1 MTVETRREDVVL
13 QPLLPLR
20 GRARDL
26 VLGSDGPRR
35 YLAPHLSLAEF
46 FDILR
51 RREVPYV
58 VLRWFESLPHV
69 GPGEDIDIL
78 IADEHLEFMQT
89 LLLARPTRRDSQAF
103 DLYTVSGLP
112 GSAFKGVPYYPPQ
125 FARAMLGDAIWLHE
139 RYRVPNP
146 TDHFRSLAYH
156 AAYHKGYASGLGPEN
171 PRDGAHQPP
180 DHDYRRTLAAL
191 AARLGMPMVPTLD
204 GLDRYLADEGL
215 RPPLDTLECLA
226 QGNPWIRDRHLAERP
241 QIDPVWC
248 GMVVFVLRE
257 RAQEFAGVVADDLDR
272 DGFEI
277 LDVVRLDPAQRE
289 AASQRIRGGNW
300 ERGPWPISGGTPSH
314 YIIGFDVAPHI
325 ETTADGRETNL
336 RIHTAKAKAR
346 ERVLRDID
354 VNGRFNPLHSSDNA
368 RQALDYIETLGDDD
382 LKEQL
387 HSGAR
392 KLAETCAVPFPVVRF
407 LEPNAPARRARV
419 VLVQHPVYGL
429 TVCKIFR
436 PGAARFFQRELRA
449 RTELRD
455 LPEVPDLL
463 QHGDNW
469 LLTPFYPDDERHVLR
484 RLPPVHNAVQLRP
497 EAARV
502 LARFVRA
509 LHERGVFMLDLS
521 TNNLLSDPVTG
532 LKVLDLEFLQEY
544 AERPPCLLDSYTVQG
559 LPPAARNAY
568 DEPQVAPLTAR
579 VAGNS
584 VFHPAFAGLAF
595 ENLLRPERPA
605 DTVRRWVTQMLWYCY
620 VWSAYEYR
628 TARRS
633 LATSRWGHRLH
644 VAYSLLRAGKRGR
657 P

>member
-1 MTVETRREDVVL
+1 ML
-13 QPLLPLR
+13 QPQLPLR
-20 GRARDL
+20 GRARHL

-51 RREVPYV
+51 RWDVPYV

-69 GPGEDIDIL
+69 DPGEDIDIL
-78 IADEHLEFMQT
+78 IADDHLEFMRT
-89 LLLARPTRRDSQAF
+89 LLLARPVRRDSQAF

-112 GSAFKGVPYYPPQ
+112 RSDFKGVPYYPPQ
-125 FARAMLGDAIWLHE
+125 FARAMLDDAIWLHD
-139 RYRVPNP
+139 RYRVPNA

-156 AAYHKGYASGLGPEN
+156 AAYHKGYASGLGPETD
-171 PRDGAHQPP
+171 RDDAHQQP

-191 AARLGMPMVPTLD
+191 AARLGIPMIPTLD
-204 GLDRYLADEGL
+204 RLDRYLADEGL

-226 QGNPWIRDRHLAERP
+226 GGNAWIRDRHLAERP
-241 QIDPVWC
+241 EIDPVWC
-248 GMVVFVLRE
+248 GLVVFVLRE
-257 RAQEFAGVVADDLDR
+257 RAQEFVGVVADDLDR

-277 LDVVRLDPAQRE
+277 LDVVRLDSAQRE
-289 AASQRIRGGNW
+289 VASQRIRGGNW

-314 YIIGFDVAPHI
+314 YIIGYDVAPHV
-325 ETTADGRETNL
+325 ETTADGWDTNL

-346 ERVLRDID
+346 ERILRDID
-354 VNGRFNPLHSSDNA
+354 VTGRFNPLHSSDNP
-368 RQALDYIETLGDDD
+368 RQALDYIKTLGDED
-382 LKEQL
+382 LKAQL
-387 HSGAR
+387 HSSAR
-392 KLAETCAVPFPVVRF
+392 KLVETCAVPFPVVRF

-419 VLVQHPVYGL
+419 VLVQHPVYGPA
-429 TVCKIFR
+429 VCKIFR

-449 RTELRD
+449 RMELRD

-463 QHGDNW
+463 QHGGNW

-484 RLPPVHNAVQLRP
+484 RLPSVHNAVQLRS

-502 LARFVRA
+502 LARFART
-509 LHERGVFMLDLS
+509 LHARGAFMLDLS
-521 TNNLLSDPVTG
+521 TNNLLSDPATG

-544 AERPPCLLDSYTVQG
+544 AEPPPCLLDSYTVRG

-584 VFHPAFAGLAF
+584 VFHPAFAGLGF
-595 ENLLRPERPA
+595 EDLLRSERPS
-605 DTVRRWVTQMLWYCY
+605 DTVRRSVTQMRWYCY
-620 VWSAYEYR
+620 LWSVHAYR

-644 VAYSLLRAGKRGR
+644 LVYSLLRTRKGGR